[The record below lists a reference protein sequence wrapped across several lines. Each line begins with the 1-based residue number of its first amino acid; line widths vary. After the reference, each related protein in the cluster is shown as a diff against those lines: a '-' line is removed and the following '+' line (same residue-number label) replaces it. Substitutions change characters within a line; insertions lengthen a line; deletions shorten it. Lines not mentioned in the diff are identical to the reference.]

1 MKTKKAISIV
11 LAIAMLISAMLVPV
25 SAKETDATVSVVSDL
40 NYVADYDRD
49 TPVIIVHGMSQNN
62 TYLLNEDGT
71 RMTDDNGDYITGW
84 PLEIDVMGLLKE
96 ALVPLLMS
104 AATRTDAGL
113 TEAMRKGAYEGLYAI
128 HKDAEGNYLTPVEV
142 PCYECPMS
150 ELPEDLKAEYYEY
163 LRLQGLAEIVGEE
176 NIYYFGYDSF
186 GDVIGETEKL
196 HHFIHDVVLPQTGA
210 KQVRLCNISLG
221 GTIGVNYL
229 ETYPEDY
236 ELIKRMLFV
245 IPAIDGSDIIGD
257 ILTNNLSVIYD
268 DEMLYE
274 KFLPSLLGESSLAY
288 FLNVVLR
295 ILPDDV
301 LKSALSGLAEGVV
314 EAGVRSTTIIWAL
327 CPTDYYEE
335 AREKWLSD
343 DEYSVIR
350 EKVDYYMNARANFE
364 ENLYALM
371 DTGTQV
377 FDIVCYGGGMFPLC
391 KDYNVTNGDGIVHST
406 SASMGATFAD
416 FGKTLGDDYV
426 VKGTHCNNPN
436 HDHFAPDGTVDPT
449 TGLLP
454 CTTWFI
460 KNQDHEKLPNN
471 DVALKMAFDIM
482 TDDNIDDVYSRP
494 DVYPQYNE
502 GRLVHVA
509 REYLKIWYEADKS
522 AFTEDEIS
530 AIEAAVAEVEKQ
542 LSETIVNTAKWKE
555 AEAELEAALVS
566 VGLVESTAPTAAEE
580 SFTSVLK
587 TFNQTINYLFA
598 YDMIL
603 K

>member
-1 MKTKKAISIV
+1 MKFKRAVSLMVAFVMVCSVMI
-11 LAIAMLISAMLVPV
+11 MPV
-25 SAKETDATVSVVSDL
+25 SAKEATNVVETGTFSD
-40 NYVADYDRD
+40 YVADYDRD
-49 TPVIIVHGMSQNN
+49 TPVIIVHGMSQND

-71 RMTDDNGDYITGW
+71 RMKDSNGDYITGW

-104 AATRTDAGL
+104 VASRSDAGL
-113 TEAMRKGAYEGLYAI
+113 TDAMRQGAYEALYAI

-142 PCYECPMS
+142 PCYEYPMS
-150 ELPEDLKAEYYEY
+150 QMTDEIKEYYY
-163 LRLQGLAEIVGEE
+163 KMLPLQGLAEIVGEE

-196 HHFIHDVVLPQTGA
+196 NHYIHDVVLPQTGA
-210 KQVRLCNISLG
+210 EQVRLCNISLG

-229 ETYPEDY
+229 EMYPEDY

-257 ILTNNLSVIYD
+257 ILTNNLSIIHD
-268 DEMLYE
+268 DEMLYG
-274 KFLPSLLGESSLAY
+274 KFLPSLLGEDSLSY
-288 FLNVVLR
+288 FLNILLR

-301 LKSALSGLAEGVV
+301 LKSALGGLAEGVV

-335 AREKWLSD
+335 ARAKWLSD
-343 DEYSVIR
+343 DEYALVR

-364 ENLYALM
+364 NNLYALM
-371 DTGTQV
+371 DTGAGV

-391 KDYNVTNGDGIVHST
+391 KDYNITNGDGIVHST

-416 FGKTLGDDYV
+416 VGKTLGDDYKV
-426 VKGTHCNNPN
+426 AGTHCNNPS

-482 TDDNIDDVYSRP
+482 TDDNIVDVYSRP

-502 GRLVHVA
+502 GRLVNKV
-509 REYLKIWYEADKS
+509 REYIEIWNEADKS
-522 AFTEDEIS
+522 EFTEEEI
-530 AIEAAVAEVEKQ
+530 AFVEKALAEVNKQ
-542 LSETIVNTAKWKE
+542 LSETIVDTAKWKE
-555 AEAELEAALVS
+555 AEAELEVSLVS
-566 VGLVESTAPTAAEE
+566 VGLVESTAPTEAEKDL
-580 SFTSVLK
+580 TSVLK
-587 TFNQTINYLFA
+587 TFNETVNFMFTYVF
-598 YDMIL
+598 
-603 K
+603 

>member
-1 MKTKKAISIV
+1 MKIKRAVSLIV
-11 LAIAMLISAMLVPV
+11 ALVMVCSVMLVPV
-25 SAKETDATVSVVSDL
+25 SAKEATGIATIGRNSD
-40 NYVADYDRD
+40 YVGDYDRD

-71 RMTDDNGDYITGW
+71 RMTDKNGDYITGW
-84 PLEIDVMGLLKE
+84 PLEIDIMALLKN
-96 ALVPLLMS
+96 ALVPLLAS
-104 AATRTDAGL
+104 VVSRSDAGL
-113 TEAMRKGAYEGLYAI
+113 TDAMRKGAYDGLYAI
-128 HKDAEGNYLTPVEV
+128 HKDNEGNYVTPVEV

-150 ELPEDLKAEYYEY
+150 ELPEDLKAEYYEF

-210 KQVRLCNISLG
+210 EQVRLCNISLG

-236 ELIKRMLFV
+236 FLIKRMLFV

-257 ILTNNLSVIYD
+257 LLTNNVSVLYD
-268 DEMLYE
+268 KEMLYS
-274 KFLPSLLGESSLAY
+274 KFLPSLLGETPLAY
-288 FLNVVLR
+288 LLNVVLR
-295 ILPDDV
+295 ILPTDV
-301 LKSALSGLAEGVV
+301 MQSALGGLVEGVV
-314 EAGVRSTTIIWAL
+314 ESGVRTTTIMWAL
-327 CPTDYYEE
+327 CPTDYYEQ

-343 DEYSVIR
+343 DEYAVIR
-350 EKVDYYMNARANFE
+350 EKVDYYMQARANFGD
-364 ENLYALM
+364 NLYKLM
-371 DTGTQV
+371 ENGTEV

-416 FGKTLGDDYV
+416 VGKTLPEDYV
-426 VKGTHCNNPN
+426 AAGTYCNNPA
-436 HDHFAPDGTVDPT
+436 HDHISPDRTVDPT

-454 CTTWFI
+454 CTTWYI

-482 TDDNIDDVYSRP
+482 TDDAIVDVYSRP

-502 GRLVHVA
+502 GRLVHMA
-509 REYLKIWYEADKS
+509 REYLEIWENADKTKLS
-522 AFTEDEIS
+522 DADIALVQKAVDE
-530 AIEAAVAEVEKQ
+530 VNKQ
-542 LSETIVNTAKWKE
+542 LSETIVVTEEWKE
-555 AEAELEAALVS
+555 AEEELRVALIS
-566 VGLVESTAPTAAEE
+566 VGLMESTDPTDAEKT
-580 SFTSVLK
+580 FTSVLQG
-587 TFNQTINYLFA
+587 FNEGVNFVFDYVF
-598 YDMIL
+598 
-603 K
+603 

>member
-1 MKTKKAISIV
+1 MKIKRAVSLIV
-11 LAIAMLISAMLVPV
+11 ALVMVCSVMLVPV
-25 SAKETDATVSVVSDL
+25 SAKEATGIATIGRNSD
-40 NYVADYDRD
+40 YVGDYDRD

-71 RMTDDNGDYITGW
+71 RMTDKNGDYITGW
-84 PLEIDVMGLLKE
+84 PLEIDIMALLKN
-96 ALVPLLMS
+96 ALVPLLAS
-104 AATRTDAGL
+104 VVSRSDAGL
-113 TEAMRKGAYEGLYAI
+113 TDAMRKGAYDGLYAI
-128 HKDAEGNYLTPVEV
+128 HKDNEGNYVTPVEV

-150 ELPEDLKAEYYEY
+150 ELPEDLKAEYYEF

-210 KQVRLCNISLG
+210 EQVRLCNISLG

-236 ELIKRMLFV
+236 FLIKRMLFV

-257 ILTNNLSVIYD
+257 LLTNNVSVLYD
-268 DEMLYE
+268 KEMLYS
-274 KFLPSLLGESSLAY
+274 KFLPSLLGETPLAY
-288 FLNVVLR
+288 LLNVVLR
-295 ILPDDV
+295 ILPTDV
-301 LKSALSGLAEGVV
+301 MQSALGGLVEGVV
-314 EAGVRSTTIIWAL
+314 ESGVRTTTIMWAL
-327 CPTDYYEE
+327 CPTDYYEQ

-343 DEYSVIR
+343 DEYAVIR
-350 EKVDYYMNARANFE
+350 EKVDYYMQARANFGD
-364 ENLYALM
+364 NLYKLM
-371 DTGTQV
+371 ENGTEV

-416 FGKTLGDDYV
+416 VGKTLPEDYV
-426 VKGTHCNNPN
+426 AAGTYCNNPA
-436 HDHFAPDGTVDPT
+436 HDHISPDRTVDPT

-454 CTTWFI
+454 CTTWYI

-482 TDDNIDDVYSRP
+482 TDDAIVDVYSRP

-502 GRLVHVA
+502 GRLVHMA
-509 REYLKIWYEADKS
+509 REYLEIWKNADKTKLS
-522 AFTEDEIS
+522 DADIAFVQKAVDE
-530 AIEAAVAEVEKQ
+530 VNKQ
-542 LSETIVNTAKWKE
+542 LSETIVVTEEWKE
-555 AEAELEAALVS
+555 AEEELRVALIS
-566 VGLVESTAPTAAEE
+566 VGLMESTDPTDAEKT
-580 SFTSVLK
+580 FTSVLQG
-587 TFNQTINYLFA
+587 FNEGVNFVFDYVF
-598 YDMIL
+598 
-603 K
+603 

>member
-1 MKTKKAISIV
+1 MKFKKTVSLI
-11 LAIAMLISAMLVPV
+11 LAIVMVCSVMLVPV
-25 SAKETDATVSVVSDL
+25 SAKEAKGVAATGTISD
-40 NYVADYDRD
+40 YVADYDRD
-49 TPVIIVHGMSQNN
+49 TPVIIVHGMSQND

-71 RMTDDNGDYITGW
+71 RMTDSNGDYITGW

-104 AATRTDAGL
+104 VASRSDAGL
-113 TEAMRKGAYEGLYAI
+113 TDAMRQGAYEALYAI

-150 ELPEDLKAEYYEY
+150 EMTDEIKEYYY
-163 LRLQGLAEIVGEE
+163 NILPLQGLAEIVGEE

-186 GDVIGETEKL
+186 GDVMGETEKL
-196 HHFIHDVVLPQTGA
+196 NHYIHDVVLPQTGA
-210 KQVRLCNISLG
+210 EQVRLCNISLG

-229 ETYPEDY
+229 EMYPEDY

-257 ILTNNLSVIYD
+257 ILTNNLSIIHD

-274 KFLPSLLGESSLAY
+274 KFLPSLLGDTPLSY
-288 FLNVVLR
+288 FLNMVLR
-295 ILPDDV
+295 ILPSDV
-301 LKSALSGLAEGVV
+301 LKSALGGLAEGVV

-343 DEYSVIR
+343 DEYAVVR

-364 ENLYALM
+364 KNLYALM
-371 DTGTQV
+371 DTGAGV

-391 KDYNVTNGDGIVHST
+391 KDYNITNGDGIVHST

-416 FGKTLGDDYV
+416 VGKTLGKDYEV
-426 VKGTHCNNPN
+426 AGTHCNNPE
-436 HDHFAPDGTVDPT
+436 HDHFAPDETVDPT

-454 CTTWFI
+454 CTTWYI
-460 KNQDHEKLPNN
+460 KNQDHEKLPHN

-482 TDDNIDDVYSRP
+482 TDDNIVDVYSRP

-502 GRLVHVA
+502 GRLTNKVK
-509 REYLKIWYEADKS
+509 EYIQVWDEADKS
-522 AFTEDEIS
+522 AFTEEEI
-530 AIEAAVAEVEKQ
+530 AFVEEALAEVNKQ

-555 AEAELEAALVS
+555 AEAELEVALVS
-566 VGLVESTAPTAAEE
+566 VGLIESTVPTDAEAD
-580 SFTSVLK
+580 FTSILK
-587 TFNQTINYLFA
+587 TFNQTINFMFTYVF
-598 YDMIL
+598 
-603 K
+603 

>member
-1 MKTKKAISIV
+1 MKFKKAFSLI
-11 LAIAMLISAMLVPV
+11 LAIIMVCSAMLVPV
-25 SAKETDATVSVVSDL
+25 SAKETEETVSIVSDL
-40 NYVADYDRD
+40 SYVADYDRD
-49 TPVIIVHGMSQNN
+49 TPVIIVHGMSQND

-71 RMTDDNGDYITGW
+71 RMTDSNGDYITGW
-84 PLEIDVMGLLKE
+84 PLEIDIMGLLKE

-104 AATRTDAGL
+104 AATRSDMGLTDA
-113 TEAMRKGAYEGLYAI
+113 MRRGAYEGLYAI

-142 PCYECPMS
+142 PCYEYPMS
-150 ELPEDLKAEYYEY
+150 EMTEEIKEYYY
-163 LRLQGLAEIVGEE
+163 NILPLQGLAEIVGEE

-186 GDVIGETEKL
+186 GDVMGETEKL
-196 HHFIHDVVLPQTGA
+196 NHYIHDVVLPQTKA

-229 ETYPEDY
+229 EMYPEDY
-236 ELIKRMLFV
+236 GLIKRMLFV

-257 ILTNNLSVIYD
+257 ILTNNLSIIHD

-274 KFLPSLLGESSLAY
+274 KFLPSLLGETALSY
-288 FLNVVLR
+288 FLNIVLR

-335 AREKWLSD
+335 AKAKWLAD
-343 DEYSVIR
+343 DEYALIR
-350 EKVDYYMNARANFE
+350 EKVDYYMNARDSFE

-371 DTGTQV
+371 DTGAEV

-391 KDYNVTNGDGIVHST
+391 RDYNVTNGDGIVHAE

-416 FGKTLGDDYV
+416 FGKTLGEDYEV
-426 VKGTHCNNPN
+426 AGTYCNNPE

-471 DVALKMAFDIM
+471 DAALKMAFDIM
-482 TDDNIDDVYSRP
+482 TDDNIVDVYSRP

-502 GRLVHVA
+502 GRLTNTVK
-509 REYLKIWYEADKS
+509 EYLKVWDEADKS
-522 AFTEDEIS
+522 AFTDEEIAFVEK
-530 AIEAAVAEVEKQ
+530 AIAEVNKQ

-555 AEAELEAALVS
+555 AEADLEVALVS
-566 VGLVESTAPTAAEE
+566 VGLVESTAPTEVE
-580 SFTSVLK
+580 QTFTSILK
-587 TFNQTINYLFA
+587 TVNQTINYMFT
-598 YDMIL
+598 YIF
-603 K
+603 

>member
-1 MKTKKAISIV
+1 MKKAISLIV
-11 LAIAMLISAMLVPV
+11 ALVMVCSVILVPV
-25 SAKETDATVSVVSDL
+25 SAKETEATVSIVSDL
-40 NYVADYDRD
+40 SYVADYDRD
-49 TPVIIVHGMSQNN
+49 TPVIIVHGMSQND

-71 RMTDDNGDYITGW
+71 RMTDSNGDYITGW
-84 PLEIDVMGLLKE
+84 PLEIDIMGLLKE

-104 AATRTDAGL
+104 AATRSDAGL
-113 TEAMRKGAYEGLYAI
+113 TDAMRKGAYEGLYAI
-128 HKDAEGNYLTPVEV
+128 HKDPQGNYLTPVEV

-150 ELPEDLKAEYYEY
+150 EMTDEIKEYYY
-163 LRLQGLAEIVGEE
+163 NILPLQGLAEIVGEE

-196 HHFIHDVVLPQTGA
+196 NHYIHDVVLPQTGA
-210 KQVRLCNISLG
+210 EQVRLCNISLG

-229 ETYPEDY
+229 EMYPEDY

-257 ILTNNLSVIYD
+257 ILTNNLSIIHD

-274 KFLPSLLGESSLAY
+274 KFLPSLLGETPLSY
-288 FLNVVLR
+288 FLNMVLR
-295 ILPDDV
+295 ILPSDV
-301 LKSALSGLAEGVV
+301 LKSALGGLAEGVV

-335 AREKWLSD
+335 AKEKWLSD
-343 DEYSVIR
+343 DEYALVR

-371 DTGTQV
+371 DTGAQA

-391 KDYNVTNGDGIVHST
+391 RDYNKTNGDGIVHST

-416 FGKTLGDDYV
+416 VGKTLGRDYKV
-426 VKGTHCNNPN
+426 AGTHCDNPD

-482 TDDNIDDVYSRP
+482 TDDNIVDVYSRP

-502 GRLVHVA
+502 GRLVHIA
-509 REYLKIWYEADKS
+509 REYLEIWEEADKS
-522 AFTEDEIS
+522 AFTEDEI
-530 AIEAAVAEVEKQ
+530 AFVEKAVAEVEKQ
-542 LSETIVNTAKWKE
+542 LSETVVNTAKWKE
-555 AEAELEAALVS
+555 AEAELEVALVS
-566 VGLVESTAPTAAEE
+566 VGLVESTAQTEAEKD
-580 SFTSVLK
+580 FTSVLK
-587 TFNQTINYLFA
+587 TFNQTVNF
-598 YDMIL
+598 MFEFVF
-603 K
+603 

>member
-1 MKTKKAISIV
+1 MKTKKAIS
-11 LAIAMLISAMLVPV
+11 LFMALIMVFSAMLVPV
-25 SAKETDATVSVVSDL
+25 SAKEAEPPVSVVSDL
-40 NYVADYDRD
+40 SYVADYDRD

-84 PLEIDVMGLLKE
+84 PLEIDIMGLLKE

-104 AATRTDAGL
+104 AATRSDAGL
-113 TEAMRKGAYEGLYAI
+113 TEAMRRGAYEGLYAI
-128 HKDAEGNYLTPVEV
+128 HKDNEGNYLTPVEV

-196 HHFIHDVVLPQTGA
+196 NHYIHDVVLPQTGA
-210 KQVRLCNISLG
+210 EQVRLCNISLG

-229 ETYPEDY
+229 EMYPEDY

-257 ILTNNLSVIYD
+257 ILTNNLSIIYD

-288 FLNVVLR
+288 FLNMVLR
-295 ILPDDV
+295 ILPSDV
-301 LKSALSGLAEGVV
+301 LKSALGGLAEGVV

-335 AREKWLSD
+335 ARAKWLA
-343 DEYSVIR
+343 DEEYALIR
-350 EKVDYYMNARANFE
+350 EKVDYYMNARADFE

-371 DTGTQV
+371 DTGAQA

-391 KDYNVTNGDGIVHST
+391 RDYNKTNGDGIVHAN

-416 FGKTLGDDYV
+416 VGKTLGDNY
-426 VKGTHCNNPN
+426 KAAGTHCSNPD
-436 HDHFAPDGTVDPT
+436 HDHLAPDGTVDPT

-454 CTTWFI
+454 CTTWYI

-482 TDDNIDDVYSRP
+482 TDDNIVDVYSRP

-502 GRLVHVA
+502 GRLVHIA
-509 REYLKIWYEADKS
+509 REYLEIWEEADKS
-522 AFTEDEIS
+522 AFTEDEI
-530 AIEAAVAEVEKQ
+530 AFVEKAVAEVEKQ

-555 AEAELEAALVS
+555 AEAELEVALVS
-566 VGLVESTAPTAAEE
+566 VGLVESTAPTQAEAD
-580 SFTSVLK
+580 FTTVLK
-587 TFNQTINYLFA
+587 TFNETVNFMFTYVF
-598 YDMIL
+598 